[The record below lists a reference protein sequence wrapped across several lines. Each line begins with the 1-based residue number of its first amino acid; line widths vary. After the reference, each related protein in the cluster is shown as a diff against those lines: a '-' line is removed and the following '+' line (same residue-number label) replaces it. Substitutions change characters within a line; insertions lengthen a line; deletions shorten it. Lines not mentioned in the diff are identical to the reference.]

1 MANSNRT
8 ALLNKAHRVFKSHYK
23 PVPVPR
29 DRPLMEHMLFACCL
43 ENAPYEAADKVFEHL
58 KKSFFD
64 WNEMRVSTVTELSEA
79 MHALPDAIS
88 AAANLKRVL
97 QGVFESTYSFDM
109 EALKKQNIGVG
120 IKELEKLVGGSHFA
134 VGYTTH
140 AALDGH
146 SIPLDRGALDVLF
159 VLGVITESECSSGK
173 VSGLERIIPKSKGA
187 EFSSLLHQM
196 AADYVANPFSPNVRK
211 LLLSINPDA
220 KDRFPKRGVKKEPE
234 PPLPA
239 PAAVS
244 VAGKT
249 KGAVPQKPAGK
260 GTDKQPEK
268 APEKSAQKPVHAEKA
283 AHADKTHGQKAHAEK
298 SKAADKHT
306 DKHAE
311 KHSEKHAEKHSDKH
325 AEKPSPRKKIGP
337 PTKSSKPHPHPLSA
351 KRKPAAKQLSKRK
364 PR

>member
-23 PVPVPR
+23 PVPTPR
-29 DRPLMEHMLFACCL
+29 DRPLMEHMLFASCL
-43 ENAPYEAADKVFEHL
+43 ENAPYETADKVFEHL

-64 WNEMRVSTVTELSEA
+64 WNEIRVSTVTELSEA
-79 MHALPDAIS
+79 MHALPDAVS
-88 AAANLKRVL
+88 AAANVKRIL

-109 EALKKQNIGVG
+109 EALKKQNIGAG
-120 IKELEKLVGGSHFA
+120 IKELEKLVGGSHFV
-134 VGYTTH
+134 VGYVTH

-146 SIPLDRGALDVLF
+146 SIPLDRGALDVLY
-159 VLGVITESECSSGK
+159 VVGVITEVECESGK
-173 VSGLERIIPKSKGA
+173 VSGLERVIPKSKGA

-211 LLLSINPDA
+211 LLLNINPEA

-234 PPLPA
+234 PPVAAPA
-239 PAAVS
+239 PAAV
-244 VAGKT
+244 ATGKK
-249 KGAVPQKPAGK
+249 KGAAPEKPVGK
-260 GTDKQPEK
+260 GPDKQPERSS
-268 APEKSAQKPVHAEKA
+268 EKHGERPAHVEKPVHAEKA
-283 AHADKTHGQKAHAEK
+283 HSQKTHAEK
-298 SKAADKHT
+298 SVKSEKHT

-311 KHSEKHAEKHSDKH
+311 KH
-325 AEKPSPRKKIGP
+325 AEKPSPRKKVGP
-337 PTKSSKPHPHPLSA
+337 PPKSSKPNPHPLSA